1 MPMPSAGAYDWLDD
15 DREPQDGEQT
25 PILRGEPPAVPPGAP
40 PMNPAAAGQ
49 GDTPQFVNPGTGD
62 PEVGMF
68 IRATDVQWAKLV
80 ELGVTS
86 MRKLIDYLAA
96 TDASARC
103 NGAPAGV
110 PVVLKRSLFNWCRDS
125 GRQVH
130 LEIEAAVACGYLIQG
145 GVAPY
150 EWLHCCPP
158 GGVQAPPATQIAATA
173 AGRDRSMYK
182 SRLCRNWLQWGSCRY
197 AECCQFAHGES
208 ELRRPAPLHVDRRI
222 PDAMLASVD
231 GLTSAMGAA
240 GLNGQPHA
248 MLPPPHGLT
257 TSFDDRAAAAQ
268 AAANGGG
275 MAGGAQALAPP
286 AGFQPRALPAGV
298 PEGPRPQEAA
308 RPKTRLCIHFER
320 GSCTYGSR
328 CAFAHGVT
336 ELASDSQPHMP
347 PRLHGGDWRCTACQH
362 VNVAARELCSRCAS
376 HRRFVEAPP
385 PPGYVCRLCGVA
397 GHWIH
402 SCPSEANRTAIL
414 PSQPKPLH
422 APPFGVAALPTP
434 QGPTGL
440 SASQLPAA
448 RPVALGATAPPG
460 LDGGPMA
467 ALPRPQPPPLQN
479 NPAALQNPATLPGA
493 GSSANGAK
501 LGASLPAQLQALGPG
516 GPRLGGPNVGPSLG
530 PGVPNLAAV
539 ERLCALTGVDKLIC
553 AQALR
558 DCQGD
563 VRAAA
568 ELLLTADP
576 NNRGVAHTALPAAG
590 PKAGP
595 QPGVQD
601 VGAAL
606 RAQDQAAR
614 LALQQEAVAQ
624 LPRAGGLSEEA
635 LWAVPSA
642 LLQRQDGGAA
652 LPASPPQQQQSMGG
666 LQAAGGLQVDAKS
679 CCLCLD
685 APKTHIVLPCGH
697 KCLCASCAAG
707 FHEGGGRFCPLC
719 RSPMDRVQQ
728 VFE

>member
-1 MPMPSAGAYDWLDD
+1 
-15 DREPQDGEQT
+15 
-25 PILRGEPPAVPPGAP
+25 
-40 PMNPAAAGQ
+40 
-49 GDTPQFVNPGTGD
+49 
-62 PEVGMF
+62 MF

-248 MLPPPHGLT
+248 MLPPPHGGLT

-275 MAGGAQALAPP
+275 MPLREAPP

-320 GSCTYGSR
+320 GSCTYGSP
-328 CAFAHGVT
+328 AP
-336 ELASDSQPHMP
+336 SP
-347 PRLHGGDWRCTACQH
+347 TA
-362 VNVAARELCSRCAS
+362 
-376 HRRFVEAPP
+376 
-385 PPGYVCRLCGVA
+385 
-397 GHWIH
+397 
-402 SCPSEANRTAIL
+402 
-414 PSQPKPLH
+414 
-422 APPFGVAALPTP
+422 
-434 QGPTGL
+434 
-440 SASQLPAA
+440 
-448 RPVALGATAPPG
+448 
-460 LDGGPMA
+460 
-467 ALPRPQPPPLQN
+467 
-479 NPAALQNPATLPGA
+479 
-493 GSSANGAK
+493 
-501 LGASLPAQLQALGPG
+501 
-516 GPRLGGPNVGPSLG
+516 
-530 PGVPNLAAV
+530 
-539 ERLCALTGVDKLIC
+539 
-553 AQALR
+553 
-558 DCQGD
+558 
-563 VRAAA
+563 
-568 ELLLTADP
+568 
-576 NNRGVAHTALPAAG
+576 
-590 PKAGP
+590 
-595 QPGVQD
+595 
-601 VGAAL
+601 
-606 RAQDQAAR
+606 
-614 LALQQEAVAQ
+614 
-624 LPRAGGLSEEA
+624 
-635 LWAVPSA
+635 
-642 LLQRQDGGAA
+642 
-652 LPASPPQQQQSMGG
+652 
-666 LQAAGGLQVDAKS
+666 
-679 CCLCLD
+679 
-685 APKTHIVLPCGH
+685 
-697 KCLCASCAAG
+697 
-707 FHEGGGRFCPLC
+707 
-719 RSPMDRVQQ
+719 
-728 VFE
+728 